1 MFKEGWKDK
10 FMSVVRDKFV
20 SKLYQKN
27 IHFESTEVTSGSF
40 QVKSNEL
47 RIKDHAGARYNSF
60 DDMINDLADDVFDM
74 TDVGEGDR
82 GKAETYEPIPASFM
96 NNMRDWVEHKK
107 LPNNPSE
114 QMRINALKGR
124 ERQAAIDQIVRRIWK
139 AKNNTK
145 FIRTY
150 SG

>member
-10 FMSVVRDKFV
+10 FMSIVKDKFV

-47 RIKDHAGARYNSF
+47 RMKDHAGAKYNNF
-60 DDMINDLADDVFDM
+60 DDMINDLSDDVFDM
-74 TDVGEGDR
+74 GDVGEGDR
-82 GKAETYEPIPASFM
+82 GSDVYDPIPASFM

-107 LPNNPSE
+107 LPKNTSE
-114 QMRINALKGR
+114 QMRINKLKGR
-124 ERQAAIDQIVRRIWK
+124 ERQAAIDEIVRRIWK